1 MIMGK
6 KLGLNVDHV
15 ATLREARKIS
25 YPDPVYAATIAEIAG
40 VDGITAHLREDRRHI
55 KDRDIYLLRQIIKT
69 SLNLEMSL
77 NDEIIKIALDVKPDE
92 VCIVPENRMEITT
105 EGGLDVL
112 KNKQKL
118 KEIIPEF
125 SKIGTKVSIFIDPD
139 NKQIELAR
147 ELLSDYIELNTGK
160 YSEAKTENEIYTELQ
175 KLKDATSF
183 ATSIGLR
190 VNAGHGLN
198 YKNVKDIANIEDIET
213 LNIGHSIISYS
224 VYVGLERAIKEMLA
238 LIK

>member
-1 MIMGK
+1 MGK

-15 ATLREARKIS
+15 ATLREARKTN

-92 VCIVPENRMEITT
+92 ICIVPENRMEITT
-105 EGGLDVL
+105 EGGLDVY

-118 KEIIPEF
+118 KEILPEF
-125 SKIGTKVSIFIDPD
+125 NKIRTKVSIFIDPD
-139 NKQIELAR
+139 NKQIELAK
-147 ELLSDYIELNTGK
+147 ELSADYIELNTGK
-160 YSEAKTENEIYTELQ
+160 YSEAKTEKEIYNELQ

-198 YKNVKDIANIEDIET
+198 YKNVKDIVNIEAIET

>member
-1 MIMGK
+1 MIK
-6 KLGLNVDHV
+6 KLGLNIDHV
-15 ATLREARKIS
+15 ATLREARKAI
-25 YPDPVYAATIAEIAG
+25 YPDPIYAAVIAEIAG

-55 KDRDIYLLRQIIKT
+55 KDRDIRLLRQIVKT

-92 VCIVPENRMEITT
+92 ICIVPENRMEITT
-105 EGGLDVL
+105 EGGLDVQ
-112 KNKQKL
+112 KNKLKL
-118 KEIIPEF
+118 SEIIPEF
-125 SKIGTKVSIFIDPD
+125 NKIGTKVSIFIDPD
-139 NKQIELAR
+139 NKQIEKAK
-147 ELLSDYIELNTGK
+147 EVMATYIELNTGK

-175 KLKDATSF
+175 KLKEATSF

-198 YKNVKDIANIEDIET
+198 YKNVKEIVNIEAIET

-224 VYVGLERAIKEMLA
+224 VYVGLERAIKEMLD
-238 LIK
+238 LIKRG

>member
-1 MIMGK
+1 MGK

>member
-1 MIMGK
+1 MQK
-6 KLGLNVDHV
+6 KLGLNIDHV
-15 ATLREARKIS
+15 ATLREARKTI
-25 YPDPVYAATIAEIAG
+25 YPDPVYAAVIAEIAG

-55 KDRDIYLLRQIIKT
+55 RDRDIYLLKQIIKT

-77 NDEIIKIALDVKPDE
+77 NDEIIKIALDIKPDE
-92 VCIVPENRMEITT
+92 ICIVPENRLEITT
-105 EGGLDVL
+105 EGGLDVD

-125 SKIGTKVSIFIDPD
+125 NKIGTKVSIFVDPD
-139 NKQIELAR
+139 RKQIELSK
-147 ELLSDYIELNTGK
+147 ELSSTYIELNTGR
-160 YSEAKTENEIYTELQ
+160 YSEAKTENEIYSELQ
-175 KLKDATSF
+175 KLKEATLL

-198 YKNVKDIANIEDIET
+198 YKNVK
-213 LNIGHSIISYS
+213 
-224 VYVGLERAIKEMLA
+224 GLEKAIKEMLY